1 MKKELIRTIFDMAV
15 NTFNMDI
22 NVQVSFFIL
31 QLESLSKDDLIK
43 FVKKQML
50 LLQKERA
57 TNEGMFL
64 NT

>member
-1 MKKELIRTIFDMAV
+1 MAV

-43 FVKKQML
+43 FVKKQMF

-57 TNEGMFL
+57 KNEGMFL
-64 NT
+64 NN